1 MTLRVSQQGLPA
13 LPVHPTGF
21 LSKQLEDIWAQ
32 MAAVAKSPVTP
43 DKQLLISEIKLKAWR
58 NTGKCGGKHGAT
70 DWFVSS
76 D

>member
-1 MTLRVSQQGLPA
+1 
-13 LPVHPTGF
+13 
-21 LSKQLEDIWAQ
+21 
-32 MAAVAKSPVTP
+32 MAAVAKSPVNP

-58 NTGKCGGKHGAT
+58 NTGKCGGKYGAT